1 MKFFQN
7 LIIRK
12 AESIKAKQEAKQK
25 SERLAEQNQYE
36 ANRKIVENA
45 KEILY
50 RALDPTIK
58 SLREA
63 PCHIKAGDVAI
74 LNRYNMLHPH
84 SQNGWDG
91 GPGTFLSH
99 CHEDDRNTPIN
110 CDIISIHVDCSFAH
124 EKIEK
129 WIDNQSYEKLEQH
142 IKLGTLKQAY
152 FNWFEN
158 LTPSSML
165 WKSTYGLYRTAMFKA
180 HFTKFNPSWGLN
192 VGSFLEIN
200 TPEAKE
206 THKIWSEEIQLE
218 FAYKTLKEQTNKIEA
233 RKREIDEQYRNIRY
247 IN

>member
-1 MKFFQN
+1 MSFYKNFI
-7 LIIRK
+7 LRK
-12 AESIKAKQEAKQK
+12 AESIKAEREAQQK
-25 SERLAEQNQYE
+25 AEREAQQNQYE
-36 ANRKIVENA
+36 ANRKIVERA

-50 RALDPTIK
+50 RSLDPFIK
-58 SLREA
+58 ELREA
-63 PCHIKAGDVAI
+63 PCHIKEGDVAI
-74 LNRYNMLHPH
+74 LNRYAMVHEH

-91 GPGTFLSH
+91 GPGTFLNH
-99 CHEDDRNTPIN
+99 CHEDDRNTPIK
-110 CDIISIHVDCSFAH
+110 CDILSIFVDCSFAH

-129 WIDNQSYEKLEQH
+129 WLDNQSYEKLESLMANDNLE
-142 IKLGTLKQAY
+142 KAY
-152 FNWFEN
+152 FGWYKN
-158 LTPSSML
+158 LTPTNML

-206 THKIWSEEIQLE
+206 TYNIWSEEIQLD
-218 FAYKTLKEQTNKIEA
+218 FAYKTLNAQSEKIKA

>member
-1 MKFFQN
+1 MNVINKWILN
-7 LIIRK
+7 R
-12 AESIKAKQEAKQK
+12 AEKIKAREKSTEVARQKEYEKQRHVIERAKQ
-25 SERLAEQNQYE
+25 
-36 ANRKIVENA
+36 
-45 KEILY
+45 ILY
-50 RALDPTIK
+50 D
-58 SLREA
+58 SLKPFIDKMNEA

-91 GPGTFLSH
+91 GPGTFLRH

-192 VGSFLEIN
+192 VGSFLECN

-206 THKIWSEEIQLE
+206 TVEIWREEISLD
-218 FAYKTLKEQTNKIEA
+218 FARKQLKEQTDKIDA
-233 RKREIDEQYRNIRY
+233 RKREIDEKYRNIKY
-247 IN
+247 A